1 MSSPETIELDIKE
14 QERTLEALQTEE
26 RSGRS
31 LLSPERLRVMG
42 EALEDKKRHLEEFKQ
57 RPGETP
63 KLSLE
68 LYDERVRDILTE
80 VVSLQEVFGFVLK
93 KGLTKKKLQMLHDGL
108 DAAQD
113 KLQELDGQTEDAARS
128 KERRALMGLM
138 DKLRTDYPATLRQI
152 GELSAVRDLH
162 RRVRAAYTSVQHTLT
177 VDQRRE
183 MRKQIASLS
192 SLVRRA
198 EDERL
203 AGVSAAV
210 FAAVSHATEHAPAV
224 AHAAVANIPKQMPV
238 TAKKSP
244 LAMFAA
250 AFRLK

>member
-1 MSSPETIELDIKE
+1 MSSPETIESDIAQ
-14 QERTLEALQTEE
+14 QERTLEALQAEA
-26 RSGRS
+26 RAGRALFSSG
-31 LLSPERLRVMG
+31 RLRVMG
-42 EALEDKKRHLEEFKQ
+42 EALEDKKRHLAEFKQ

-63 KLSLE
+63 KLPLE
-68 LYDERVRDILTE
+68 LYDERVRDILAE
-80 VVSLQEVFGFVLK
+80 IVSLQEVFEFTLK

-113 KLQELDGQTEDAARS
+113 RLQELDGQTEGAARS
-128 KERRALMGLM
+128 KERRALVGLM
-138 DKLRTDYPATLRQI
+138 NKMRTDYPANMQHGRL
-152 GELSAVRDLH
+152 LVVRDLH
-162 RRVRAAYTSVQHTLT
+162 RRVRAAYSSVQHTLT

-183 MRKQIASLS
+183 MRTRIASLS

-210 FAAVSHATEHAPAV
+210 FAAVSYATEHAPAI
-224 AHAAVANIPKQMPV
+224 AHAAAAHIPKQIPV
-238 TAKKSP
+238 SIKRGP
-244 LAMFAA
+244 LAMFVA